1 MRFAD
6 PAEAQTRCGTQEDCR
21 GLGVAHSSRERRKAD
36 EEAMSARPLSEIG
49 AAVVGTG
56 FIGAVHVEALRRL
69 GVQVHG
75 VVGSSHA
82 RAAGRAAAVGLPLA
96 YENFEAMLADQRVDV
111 VHITSPNHLHYPQAA
126 AALAA
131 GKHVV
136 CEKPLAMTSAETGEL
151 VRLAQASGLV
161 SASNFNIRF
170 YPICRHLHQLVQD
183 GGLGDV
189 RLVSG
194 HYLQDWLLRDSDWN
208 WRLEPELGGS
218 LRAVADIGSH
228 WTDLTSHIT
237 GPRIISVMADLKT
250 FIPVR
255 QQPVGPVETFSGKPS
270 GATTARTI
278 TTEDCAT
285 ILLRFE
291 NGAIGNLTIS
301 QISAGRKNTLE
312 FEIDGSTSAAAWNSE
327 HPDDLWIGHRG
338 RPNEILP
345 RDPALLNE
353 EGRAAA
359 SLPAGHN
366 EGFADTFKAL
376 YRAIYAAVAGD
387 GPAEPDYPTFVDGHE
402 SMLVCEA
409 VARSAREGTWAS
421 VERTPTL
428 PSPASGGG

>member
-1 MRFAD
+1 M
-6 PAEAQTRCGTQEDCR
+6 T
-21 GLGVAHSSRERRKAD
+21 
-36 EEAMSARPLSEIG
+36 ARPVSEIG

-69 GVQVHG
+69 GVRVYG

-82 RAAGRAAAVGLPLA
+82 RATERSAALGLPPA
-96 YENFEAMLADQRVDV
+96 YESFEAMLADPRVDV
-111 VHITSPNHLHYPQAA
+111 VHITSPNHLHFPQAA

-136 CEKPLAMTSAETGEL
+136 CEKPLAVTSAESGEL
-151 VRLAQASGLV
+151 VRLAKTSGLV
-161 SASNFNIRF
+161 NAVNFNLRF
-170 YPICRHLHQLVQD
+170 YPICRHLHQLVRD

-194 HYLQDWLLRDSDWN
+194 HYLQDWLLLDTDWN

-228 WTDLTSHIT
+228 WMDLTSHIA
-237 GPRIISVMADLKT
+237 GQRIVSVMADLKT

-255 QQPVGPVETFSGKPS
+255 HQPIGPVETFSSKPS

-285 ILLRFE
+285 ILLRYE
-291 NGAIGNLTIS
+291 RGAIGNLTIS
-301 QISAGRKNTLE
+301 QISAGRRNTLE
-312 FEIDGSTSAAAWNSE
+312 FEIDGSISAAAWNSE

-338 RPNEILP
+338 RPNEVLP
-345 RDPALLNE
+345 RDPALLNA

-359 SLPAGHN
+359 GLPAGHN

-376 YRAIYAAVAGD
+376 YRAVYRAVAAD
-387 GPAEPDYPTFVDGHE
+387 GPSEPDYPTFADGHE
-402 SMLVCEA
+402 SMLACEA
-409 VARSAREGTWAS
+409 VARSARQGSWAN
-421 VERTPTL
+421 V
-428 PSPASGGG
+428 ASRL

>member
-1 MRFAD
+1 VS
-6 PAEAQTRCGTQEDCR
+6 TRPIT
-21 GLGVAHSSRERRKAD
+21 
-36 EEAMSARPLSEIG
+36 EIG

-56 FIGAVHVEALRRL
+56 FIGVVHVEALRRL
-69 GVQVHG
+69 GVQVYG
-75 VVGSSHA
+75 VVGSSHV
-82 RAAGRAAAVGLPLA
+82 RAAERAAALGLPPA
-96 YENFEAMLADQRVDV
+96 YESFEAMLADPRVDV

-136 CEKPLAMTSAETGEL
+136 CEKPLAKTSVETGEL

-161 SASNFNIRF
+161 HAVNFNIRF
-170 YPICRHLHQLVQD
+170 YPINRHLQQLVRD

-194 HYLQDWLLRDSDWN
+194 HYLQDWLLLDTDWN
-208 WRLEPELGGS
+208 WRLEPEFGGN

-228 WTDLTSHIT
+228 WMDLTSHVA
-237 GPRIISVMADLKT
+237 GQRIVSVMADLKT

-255 QQPVGPVETFSGKPS
+255 RRPTGPVETFATETS
-270 GATTARTI
+270 GATVSKTI

-285 ILLRFE
+285 ILLRYE
-291 NGAIGNLTIS
+291 SGAIGNLTIS

-338 RPNEILP
+338 RPNELLP
-345 RDPALLNE
+345 RDPALLNA

-359 SLPAGHN
+359 SLPGGHN

-376 YRAIYAAVAGD
+376 YRAIYRTVAGD
-387 GPAEPDYPTFVDGHE
+387 GPAEPDYPTFADGHD

-409 VARSAREGTWAS
+409 VARSARDGTWAK
-421 VERTPTL
+421 VAR
-428 PSPASGGG
+428 